1 MSNKR
6 PARRPA
12 RCRCTLTA
20 GHPRFHELRSRIE
33 ALIDAL
39 IVFLDA
45 TDAPIED
52 REDEGDCEPSLGAG
66 EALPFSWV
74 VVVNGRRLVSYSD
87 GLDQTHWG
95 ERPADPAP
103 LDGEWDAGDEGE
115 PDDVEA
121 DP

>member
-12 RCRCTLTA
+12 RARHTSIA
-20 GHPRFHELRSRIE
+20 DQPRFAELRCQIE

-45 TDAPIED
+45 TDAPMED
-52 REDEGDCEPSLGAG
+52 REDDGDHEPSLGAG
-66 EALPFSWV
+66 EALPFSRV

-103 LDGEWDAGDEGE
+103 LDGEWDVVDEGE
-115 PDDVEA
+115 ADDVEA